1 MLSNQKS
8 REELGLKYYEQMI
21 HRCFR
26 CGYCKFTGDSIDIN
40 CPSYKKYKF
49 ESFSAGGRMWLIY
62 GLMSNELEWSDHM
75 SKILYACTTCGNC
88 GENCKLL
95 TRKFGSE
102 FAVDIIELA
111 RAEAFKNGFCSEKA
125 INFGNHTAKE
135 HNPYLEKHEDRLS
148 WLPDDFKNPE
158 DPEIGYFVGCTSSY
172 REKELAR
179 NTFEVLKKIG
189 VKFAIFQEEWCC
201 GSPLLRTGQ
210 RETAIIQA
218 RHNIDLFKNKNIKT
232 IVTSCAGCYRTIKE
246 DYSRIFY
253 DEISE
258 DKLPFEVLHIS
269 EYIKRLLDEN
279 KIEFKKKLNGKRK
292 VTYHDPCHLGRHA
305 GVYNEPREIIKKIP
319 GIELVEMRKIKG
331 DATCCGAG
339 GGVKAGYSE
348 WALEMAT
355 GRIEEALETG
365 AEILITTCPF
375 CEHNFTDAIKEH
387 NHNIQIMDLVNLLK
401 ELL

>member
-1 MLSNQKS
+1 MALNQKS
-8 REELGLKYYEQMI
+8 REELGLKYYEQII

-26 CGYCKFTGDSIDIN
+26 CGYCKFTKDYIDFN
-40 CPSYKKYKF
+40 CPSYEKF
-49 ESFSAGGRMWLIY
+49 RFETFSTGGRLWLIY
-62 GLMSNELEWSDHM
+62 GLMSNELEWSEHM
-75 SKILYACTTCGNC
+75 SKVLYACTTCGNC

-95 TRKFGSE
+95 NRKFGSE
-102 FAVDIIELA
+102 FAVDIIEFA

-172 REKELAR
+172 REKELAK

-210 RETAIIQA
+210 RETAIAQA
-218 RHNIDLFKNKNIKT
+218 QHNIELFENKNIKT
-232 IVTSCAGCYRTIKE
+232 IVTSCAGCFRTIKE
-246 DYSRIFY
+246 DYSKIFY
-253 DEISE
+253 NEDSG

-279 KIEFKKKLNGKRK
+279 KIEFKKDFDGKRM

-305 GVYNEPREIIKKIP
+305 ELYDEPREIIKKIP
-319 GIELVEMRKIKG
+319 GIELKEMRKIKG

-339 GGVKAGYSE
+339 GGVKAGFSE
-348 WALEMAT
+348 WALEMASN
-355 GRIEEALETG
+355 RIEEALETG

-375 CEHNFTDAIKEH
+375 CELNFADAIKEH
-387 NHNIQIMDLVNLLK
+387 SYDLQVMDLVKLLK
-401 ELL
+401 EIL